1 MHVGNRRMSRW
12 ESAVTGLAF
21 TALIAAGSLAHGQA
35 IEESAIPDELRP
47 WVGWVEGRNPQ
58 RECVASNDGFLC
70 LWPSELSMR
79 LSDRGGTF
87 RFRVF
92 ANARQLLPLPG
103 EARRWPLS
111 VKLDGKPVAVIEHDG
126 GPAAEVARGQHSIEG
141 SFTWNALPETLKV
154 PSATALVSL
163 ELNGKTI
170 TQPRRDE
177 SGQLWLSGGATLE
190 REGEHLELEVFR
202 HVQDGVPL
210 VVTTQLKLKAS
221 GRARETLL
229 SNVLVPGTAAYAL
242 EANVPARL
250 DPNGTLSLQVRAGSF
265 QVTIVARTEGSP
277 DRLAP
282 PRAEAPWPTQETWV
296 FQADENVRQVRL
308 GGAAGVDPAQTNLP
322 PEWQQLPAFVL
333 GTESALAFETTRR
346 GQPEPPPNQLNL
358 RREMWLDLDGTG
370 YTVRDALSGELHSTW
385 RLALPAGDLGHV
397 RADDGDQL
405 ITVLDKNSGVEVR
418 KSRVALTAEWRTEQ
432 ARGQLP
438 AVGWS
443 EDVQSLSTTLH
454 LPPGWDVFAVE
465 GVDHVSNTW
474 LEGWDLFHFFFV
486 LMVALGAGRMFGPIT
501 GLVALVTLV
510 LCHQQDD
517 APETVWLVLLGVL
530 ALLRVITEGK
540 WNTVMR
546 SILVG
551 ALLSFVAVAAPFAI
565 TQVRQAIYPQIGYSD
580 YSGYDHHDEEGGM
593 GRVRNM
599 IQGELEEE
607 APEPMMAP
615 SAPMPVETQEDARM
629 GGSARGG
636 SLAEVLAGDSLVA
649 LDSDGYG
656 KDRAAAKSVQRKQLQ
671 DRDPNAVVQTG
682 PGIPTR
688 AFRTWQLEWTG
699 PVERGATIQLWLLPP
714 TATSAL
720 GLLRVLLI
728 GLLAFLLLRRAPF
741 TPGAGTNARVTTA
754 ALIVAVATMLGHG
767 ASSAHA
773 QTPSPEVLAEL
784 EARLHPEPVC
794 ATCLSVTQL
803 DLNAKDN
810 RLRMVVEVH
819 AGTHVVYRLPGPAQ
833 TWVPDTVTVDG
844 RDDAALALG
853 NSGFLLLR
861 LPAGT
866 HRVEMSGALAQVDSI
881 TLSLGDPPR
890 RVTASAEGWDIAGVH
905 EDATTEDSV
914 QLSRAIAPDP
924 SGEPQRQANTL
935 PPWLEVTRSLELGV
949 TWHVTT
955 TVHRVSP
962 TGAAVLVRVPL
973 LAGESV
979 TDANLQVENGHALV
993 TLGRDATELSWTST
1007 LAQIET
1013 LSLEAPSRQPWSE
1026 QWLVQCGR
1034 VFHCSVEGTQP
1045 VRHTAEGLWWP
1056 AFRPW
1061 PGEKLTIHTARP
1073 NGAEGQSTTID
1084 RVDLTVAPGV
1094 RMRRTTLALELRS
1107 STGGI
1112 RTLHLPKDAR
1122 IQSTTVDGERV
1133 PVRFNDG
1140 QLGVSV
1146 ARGKHD
1152 VVVEWQEPLA
1162 MTTADATPSVAVGGP
1177 ATNVTLNF
1185 VVPDERWLLFVSG
1198 PSWGP
1203 AILFWGTLLAMIL
1216 LSVGL
1221 SRVPHSPLRAT
1232 QWVLLTV
1239 GLTQVDTM
1247 AQLVIAGWFFVLAYR
1262 ARRPIQGPWMHNLG
1276 QLILVGWT
1284 FTTLGCLY
1292 WALHSG
1298 LLFPPN
1304 MQVASSGFGDSQL
1317 NWYVDR
1323 VSGALPT
1330 AHVVSVSIWVW
1341 RVAMLAW
1348 ALWLAWSLLNWLP
1361 WAWRSFTTGGGWKP
1375 MGRAPAKVSATAPA
1389 TTAASTAT
1397 ATSPTTPEAAA
1408 PSTPPTNPSDRE

>member
-12 ESAVTGLAF
+12 ESAVAGLAF
-21 TALIAAGSLAHGQA
+21 AVLVATGSIARAQA
-35 IEESAIPDELRP
+35 IEEGAIPDELRP

-58 RECVASNDGFLC
+58 RECVASNDEFLC
-70 LWPSELSMR
+70 LWPSELSLR

-87 RFRVF
+87 RFRVVV
-92 ANARQLLPLPG
+92 NARQLVPLPG
-103 EARRWPLS
+103 ETRRWPLS
-111 VKLDGKPVAVIEHDG
+111 VKLDGKPLAVTEHG
-126 GPAAEVARGQHSIEG
+126 GVPAAEVARGEHTIEG
-141 SFTWNALPETLKV
+141 SFAWSALPETLKV

-221 GRARETLL
+221 GRAREALL
-229 SNVLVPGTAAYAL
+229 NNVLVPGTVAYAL

-250 DPNGTLSLQVRAGSF
+250 EPNGTLSLQVRAGSF

-282 PRAEAPWPTQETWV
+282 PRGEAPWPMQETWV
-296 FQADENVRQVRL
+296 FQADESVRQVRL
-308 GGAAGVDPAQTNLP
+308 GGAPGVDPAQTNLM
-322 PEWQQLPAFVL
+322 PEWQHLPAFVL
-333 GTESALAFETTRR
+333 GVESALSFETTRR

-358 RREMWLDLDGTG
+358 QREMWLDLDGTG
-370 YTVRDALSGELHSTW
+370 YTVRDSLSGELHSTW

-418 KSRVALTAEWRTEQ
+418 NSRVALTAEWRTEQ
-432 ARGQLP
+432 GRAELQ

-454 LPPGWDVFAVE
+454 LPPGWDLFAVE

-486 LMVALGAGRMFGPIT
+486 LMVALGAGRMFGPLT

-510 LCHQQDD
+510 LCHQQED
-517 APETVWLVLLGVL
+517 APETVWLVLLGVI
-530 ALLRVITEGK
+530 ALLRVITAGQ

-546 SILVG
+546 AILAG
-551 ALLSFVAVAAPFAI
+551 TLLSFVAVAAPFVI
-565 TQVRQAIYPQIGYSD
+565 TQVRQAIYPQIGYS
-580 YSGYDHHDEEGGM
+580 GYGDDEGGM

-615 SAPMPVETQEDARM
+615 SAPMPTETREEEARM

-636 SLAEVLAGDSLVA
+636 GGSLAEVLVGESLLA
-649 LDSDGYG
+649 LDSDGYD
-656 KDRAAAKSVQRKQLQ
+656 KDRSAAKSVRRKQLQ

-682 PGIPTR
+682 PGVPTR
-688 AFRTWQLEWTG
+688 AFRTWHLQWTG
-699 PVERGATIQLWLLPP
+699 PVERGATVQLWLLPP
-714 TATSAL
+714 WATSAL
-720 GLLRVLLI
+720 SLLRVLLI

-741 TPGAGTNARVTTA
+741 TQGPQASASVTTA
-754 ALIVAVATMLGHG
+754 LIVGIALMLGAG

-794 ATCLSVTQL
+794 TTCLSVTQL

-810 RLRMVVEVH
+810 RLGMVVEVH

-833 TWVPDTVTVDG
+833 TWVPDKVTVDG
-844 RDDAALALG
+844 RDNAALALG

-866 HRVEMSGALAQVDSI
+866 HRVEMSGALADVDSI
-881 TLSLGDPPR
+881 TLSLGDQPR
-890 RVTASAEGWDIAGVH
+890 RVTASADGWDIAGVH
-905 EDATTEDSV
+905 EDATSEDSV

-924 SGEPQRQANTL
+924 TGEPQRQANTL

-955 TVHRVSP
+955 TVRRVSP

-973 LAGESV
+973 LTGESV
-979 TDANLQVENGHALV
+979 TDANLQVESDHALV
-993 TLGRDATELSWTST
+993 TLGRDATAMSWTST
-1007 LAQIET
+1007 LAQTDT

-1034 VFHCSVEGTQP
+1034 VFHCTVEGTQP

-1061 PGEKLTIHTARP
+1061 PGETLTIHTARP
-1073 NGAEGQSTTID
+1073 KGAEGQSTTID
-1084 RVDLTVAPGV
+1084 SVNLTVAPGV
-1094 RMRRTTLALELRS
+1094 RMRRTTLTLDLRS

-1112 RTLHLPKDAR
+1112 RTLQLPKEAR

-1133 PVRFNDG
+1133 PIRFNDG

-1146 ARGKHD
+1146 ARGEHH
-1152 VVVEWQEPLA
+1152 VEVEWQEPLA
-1162 MTTADATPSVAVGGP
+1162 MAIADATPAVAVGGP

-1185 VVPDERWLLFVSG
+1185 LVPDERWLLFVSG

-1216 LSVGL
+1216 LSIGL

-1232 QWVLLTV
+1232 QWVLLTI

-1276 QLILVGWT
+1276 QLVLVGWT

-1298 LLFPPN
+1298 LLFPPD
-1304 MQVASSGFGDSQL
+1304 MQIASSGFGDSQL

-1323 VSGALPT
+1323 VAGALPT
-1330 AHVVSVSIWVW
+1330 ARVVSVSIWVW

-1361 WAWRSFTTGGGWKP
+1361 WAWRSFTAGGGWKP
-1375 MGRAPAKVSATAPA
+1375 MGRAAKAATAPA
-1389 TTAASTAT
+1389 TSAKTPSAP
-1397 ATSPTTPEAAA
+1397 ATSTPSQTASA
-1408 PSTPPTNPSDRE
+1408 PTPPPDSPDNA

>member
-1 MHVGNRRMSRW
+1 MHVGHRQVSPW
-12 ESAVTGLAF
+12 TSAVTRLAF
-21 TALIAAGSLAHGQA
+21 AVSIAAGSIAHGQA
-35 IEESAIPDELRP
+35 VEPSAIPDELRP

-58 RECVASNDGFLC
+58 RQCVASNDGLLC
-70 LWPSELSMR
+70 LWPSELSLR

-87 RFRVF
+87 RFRVV
-92 ANARQLLPLPG
+92 ANARQLVPLPG

-111 VKLDGKPVAVIEHDG
+111 VKLDGKSIAVVEQDTR
-126 GPAAEVARGQHSIEG
+126 PAAEVMPGEHLIEG
-141 SFTWNALPETLKV
+141 AFTWGALPETLQV

-190 REGEHLELEVFR
+190 REGEHLEIEVFR

-210 VVTTQLKLKAS
+210 AVTTQLKLKAS
-221 GRARETLL
+221 GRAREALL
-229 SNVLVPGTAAYAL
+229 NNVLVPGTVAYAL
-242 EANVPARL
+242 DANVPARL

-277 DRLAP
+277 DRLTP
-282 PRAEAPWPTQETWV
+282 PRGEAPWPTQETWV
-296 FQADENVRQVRL
+296 FQADESVRQVRL
-308 GGAAGVDPAQTNLP
+308 GGAAGVDPAQTNLV

-333 GTESALAFETTRR
+333 GVESALTFETTRR

-358 RREMWLDLDGTG
+358 QREMWLDLDGTG
-370 YTVRDALSGELHSTW
+370 YTVRDSLSGELHSTW

-405 ITVLDKNSGVEVR
+405 ITVLDKHSGVEVR
-418 KSRVALTAEWRTEQ
+418 SSRVALTAEWRTEQ
-432 ARGQLP
+432 ARAQLP

-486 LMVALGAGRMFGPIT
+486 LMVALGAGRMFGPLT
-501 GLVALVTLV
+501 GVVALVTLV
-510 LCHQQDD
+510 LCHQQED
-517 APETVWLVLLGVL
+517 APETVWLVLLGVI
-530 ALLRVITEGK
+530 ALLRVITEGR

-546 SILVG
+546 TVLMG
-551 ALLSFVAVAAPFAI
+551 TLLSFVAVAAPFAI
-565 TQVRQAIYPQIGYSD
+565 TQVRQALYPQIGYHS
-580 YSGYDHHDEEGGM
+580 YDHGGDEGGM
-593 GRVRNM
+593 GLRNM
-599 IQGELEEE
+599 IGGELTELAAEPLM
-607 APEPMMAP
+607 APE
-615 SAPMPVETQEDARM
+615 APMPVETREEETRVSGSPR
-629 GGSARGG
+629 GGGG
-636 SLAEVLAGDSLVA
+636 SLVTVGDSLLA

-656 KDRAAAKSVQRKQLQ
+656 KDRRAAKSARRQQLQ

-682 PGIPTR
+682 PGVPTR
-688 AFRTWQLEWTG
+688 AFRTWHLQWTG

-714 TATSAL
+714 WATSAL
-720 GLLRVLLI
+720 SLLRVLLI
-728 GLLAFLLLRRAPF
+728 GLLAFLLLRRVPF
-741 TPGAGTNARVTTA
+741 TQGPAAKASTA
-754 ALIVAVATMLGHG
+754 AALVVGVALMFGGG
-767 ASSAHA
+767 ASSAQA

-794 ATCLSVTQL
+794 TTCLSVSQL
-803 DLNAKDN
+803 DLSAKDN

-819 AGTHVVYRLPGPAQ
+819 AGTHVMYRLPGPAQ
-833 TWVPDTVTVDG
+833 TWVPDKVTVDG
-844 RDDAALALG
+844 RDDAALSLG
-853 NSGFLLLR
+853 SSGFLLLR
-861 LPAGT
+861 LAAGT

-881 TLSLGDPPR
+881 TLSLGDQPR
-890 RVTASAEGWDIAGVH
+890 RVTASTEGWDIAGIH
-905 EDATTEDSV
+905 EDATAEDSV
-914 QLSRAIAPDP
+914 QLSRAVAPDP
-924 SGEPQRQANTL
+924 NGEPQRQANAL

-955 TVHRVSP
+955 TVRRVSP

-973 LAGESV
+973 LPGESV
-979 TDANLQVENGHALV
+979 TDANLQVESGHALV
-993 TLGRDATELSWTST
+993 TLGRDATEMSWTST
-1007 LAQIET
+1007 LTQTAT

-1034 VFHCSVEGTQP
+1034 VFHCTVEGTQP

-1061 PGEKLTIHTARP
+1061 PGETLTIHTTRP
-1073 NGAEGQSTTID
+1073 MGAEGQSTTID
-1084 RVDLTVAPGV
+1084 RVDLTVWPGV

-1112 RTLHLPKDAR
+1112 RTLQLPKNAR

-1133 PVRFNDG
+1133 PVRFSDG

-1146 ARGKHD
+1146 ARGKHH

-1162 MTTADATPSVAVGGP
+1162 MAMADATPAIAVGGP

-1185 VVPDERWLLFVSG
+1185 VVPGERWLLFVSG

-1216 LSVGL
+1216 LSMGL

-1232 QWVLLTV
+1232 QWVLLTI
-1239 GLTQVDTM
+1239 GLTQVDTA
-1247 AQLVIAGWFFVLAYR
+1247 AQLVIAGWFFALAYR
-1262 ARRPIQGPWMHNLG
+1262 ARRPIQARWMHNLG
-1276 QLILVGWT
+1276 QIILVGWT

-1298 LLFPPN
+1298 LLFPPD

-1323 VSGALPT
+1323 VGGALPT

-1361 WAWRSFTTGGGWKP
+1361 WAWRSFTAGGGWKSKE
-1375 MGRAPAKVSATAPA
+1375 RATLAPSVAAPSVPSTQATAP
-1389 TTAASTAT
+1389 TPASPPE
-1397 ATSPTTPEAAA
+1397 SPDNA
-1408 PSTPPTNPSDRE
+1408 